1 MMLNMLKCKSARR
14 YAAMA
19 LCFAGA
25 PTASALETI
34 RIGLPTKTYYPTII
48 AETALRQGLFA
59 REGIERMPAREETM
73 VGALAPA

>member
-1 MMLNMLKCKSARR
+1 MEIRAPMR
-14 YAAMA
+14 
-19 LCFAGA
+19 AGRGWNRVW
-25 PTASALETI
+25 PCRPRTASALETI

-48 AETALRQGLFA
+48 CETAQRQGLFA